1 MAADMVGF
9 LVVLFPLVL
18 LVFVLLMERV
28 ELPMSRGAEDEREI
42 EHFLDD
48 ASRDELNTFVKEGTE
63 SALARFRHRLRP
75 RLLRRNHAVAAESPR
90 S

>member
-1 MAADMVGF
+1 MTADMVGF
-9 LVVLFPLVL
+9 LVLLFPLVL

-28 ELPMSRGAEDEREI
+28 EAPMSRGASAEREI

-48 ASRDELNTFVKEGTE
+48 ASPEELNTFVREGTE
-63 SALARFRHRLRP
+63 SALSRFRHRLRP
-75 RLLRRNHAVAAESPR
+75 RRSRRNHAVAAESPR

>member
-9 LVVLFPLVL
+9 LVLLFPLVL

-28 ELPMSRGAEDEREI
+28 EEPMSRGADEREI
-42 EHFLDD
+42 EQFLDD
-48 ASRDELNTFVKEGTE
+48 ASRDELNTFVRDGTE
-63 SALARFRHRLRP
+63 SALSRFRQRLRP
-75 RLLRRNHAVAAESPR
+75 RRSRRNRAIAAESPR

>member
-1 MAADMVGF
+1 MTADMVGF
-9 LVVLFPLVL
+9 LVLFFPLVL

-28 ELPMSRGAEDEREI
+28 ERPMTRGSTEREI

-48 ASRDELNTFVKEGTE
+48 ASPDELNTFIREGTE
-63 SALARFRHRLRP
+63 SALSRFRQRLHP
-75 RLLRRNHAVAAESPR
+75 RKLRRHRPVAAESPR